1 MGLRQNAN
9 CEFRRAVAVT
19 GETSFAGFLVSFS
32 CTQKLFEN
40 SKFFALKAQADGS
53 LWEQAD
59 RIRVLKGRLQDA
71 GTYRLPTR
79 RLTSGYHL
87 SAALRQ
93 IGVFKQ
99 LLSLGALVTK

>member
-1 MGLRQNAN
+1 MVASGK
-9 CEFRRAVAVT
+9 AVA
-19 GETSFAGFLVSFS
+19 
-32 CTQKLFEN
+32 N
-40 SKFFALKAQADGS
+40 SRR

-99 LLSLGALVTK
+99 LLSLGALVTKYFKHTHYQ